1 VSLFVLDASVALAW
15 FIDHPVHAYAVQIR
29 EKVARGHGAVVP
41 VLWEMEFANGVLMA
55 ERRKLMT
62 NAEGDECMSEME
74 HLRARSIEVNYGLGS
89 VGDVLIL
96 ARTFQLTVYDACY
109 LELAKRLA
117 VPLATLDKSLNSSA
131 IKAGVM
137 PMV

>member
-1 VSLFVLDASVALAW
+1 
-15 FIDHPVHAYAVQIR
+15 
-29 EKVARGHGAVVP
+29 
-41 VLWEMEFANGVLMA
+41 MA